1 VSRRTL
7 LPCVLACAV
16 AAGLAVPTTAV
27 AQMRPGQPTVLAPTV
42 RPVQQ
47 VASPWTA
54 LRGRLG
60 SRNRV
65 MLFWESTL
73 DDAVSTRYRDVDTLD
88 RRVHG
93 NAAQVDGVVDG
104 NNGPVGVAVA
114 GAQAH
119 LHQRSESFVE
129 GDGPAH
135 AALSADARSMQSVFM
150 AELRQGGVRFIDR
163 ALATRLAGQ
172 SAQGDR
178 PNLHAIETGAL
189 VGHADFLMEVTST
202 ADGDAASGR
211 RFHVSLRS
219 LATGETLMDFDTP
232 ADAGEPALRP
242 YVATAGGF
250 ERGAQAPVTQADTA
264 RVLANETGHRMA
276 DAMVRR

>member
-1 VSRRTL
+1 M
-7 LPCVLACAV
+7 ACAV
-16 AAGLAVPTTAV
+16 VAGLTMPATTG
-27 AQMRPGQPTVLAPTV
+27 AQMRPGQPQVLAPAA

-47 VASPWTA
+47 VATPWIA

-60 SRNRV
+60 ARNRV

-73 DDAVSTRYRDVDTLD
+73 DDVVSTRYRDVETLD

-114 GAQAH
+114 GGNAH

-135 AALSADARSMQSVFM
+135 ANLSPDARSMQSVFM

-163 ALATRLAGQ
+163 TLATRLAGQ
-172 SAQGDR
+172 SVQGDR

-189 VGHADFLMEVTST
+189 VGHADYLMEITSS
-202 ADGDAASGR
+202 ADGDAPSGR

-219 LATGETLMDFDTP
+219 VANGETVVDFDTP
-232 ADAGEPALRP
+232 ADAGEPARRP

-250 ERGAQAPVTQADTA
+250 ERGTAAPATQADTA
-264 RVLANETGHRMA
+264 RVLASETGRRMA

>member
-1 VSRRTL
+1 MSRRTL
-7 LPCVLACAV
+7 LSCALACA
-16 AAGLAVPTTAV
+16 ATAGLAVPAV
-27 AQMRPGQPTVLAPTV
+27 TGAQMRPGQPTVLTPAA

-47 VASPWTA
+47 VATPWTA

-60 SRNRV
+60 ARNRV

-73 DDAVSTRYRDVDTLD
+73 DDAVSTRYRDVETLD

-104 NNGPVGVAVA
+104 SSGPVGVAVA

-129 GDGPAH
+129 GEGPAH

-150 AELRQGGVRFIDR
+150 SELRQGGVRFIDR
-163 ALATRLAGQ
+163 TLATRLAGQ
-172 SAQGDR
+172 SVQGER

-189 VGHADFLMEVTST
+189 VGHADFLMEVTSS
-202 ADGDAASGR
+202 ADGNAASGR

-219 LATGETLMDFDTP
+219 IATGETLLDFDTP
-232 ADAGEPALRP
+232 ADAGEPAVRP

-250 ERGAQAPVTQADTA
+250 ERGTAAPATQADTA

>member
-1 VSRRTL
+1 MSRRTL

-16 AAGLAVPTTAV
+16 MAGLAVPAVTV
-27 AQMRPGQPTVLAPTV
+27 AQMRPGQPTVLTPAA

-47 VASPWTA
+47 VATPWTA

-60 SRNRV
+60 ARNRV

-73 DDAVSTRYRDVDTLD
+73 DDVVSTRYRDVDTLD

-93 NAAQVDGVVDG
+93 NAAQMDGVVDG

-150 AELRQGGVRFIDR
+150 AQLRQGGVRFIDR

-172 SAQGDR
+172 SVQGDR
-178 PNLHAIETGAL
+178 PNLHAIETSAL
-189 VGHADFLMEVTST
+189 VGHADFLMEVTSI
-202 ADGDAASGR
+202 ADGEAASGR
-211 RFHVSLRS
+211 RYRVSLRS
-219 LATGETLMDFDTP
+219 VATGETLMDFDTP
-232 ADAGEPALRP
+232 AHAGESALRP
-242 YVATAGGF
+242 YVATSGGF
-250 ERGAQAPVTQADTA
+250 ERGAEAPVTQADTA